1 MNFFDVAVSGGIG
14 AITGG
19 ASTAL
24 KTREK
29 VGKVGMFVLKHPEL
43 VKLGEVAVT
52 SGIDVTGEG
61 WQPVGFDDF
70 GKRVIVGAGTYY
82 GTKALG
88 EVFSKNSP
96 TAELKTNG
104 SIEAANGVEISGIN
118 NHGVNRAI
126 GDFNRMG
133 VKPDAIV
140 DALKNPLKINP
151 VVIDHLGRPSQRF
164 IGRFGEVVI
173 NPITG
178 IIISVNP
185 TSTSKALKL
194 MKQFGQ

>member
-1 MNFFDVAVSGGIG
+1 M
-14 AITGG
+14 
-19 ASTAL
+19 
-24 KTREK
+24 
-29 VGKVGMFVLKHPEL
+29 
-43 VKLGEVAVT
+43 
-52 SGIDVTGEG
+52 
-61 WQPVGFDDF
+61 
-70 GKRVIVGAGTYY
+70 
-82 GTKALG
+82 G